1 MRKQIA
7 VMVLLISTLT
17 MAAPGLASATEV
29 TRPAS
34 TVTTIPD
41 RTEDVAN
48 AQELR
53 RFCASNPRHER
64 CIDQPV
70 VSVRQMIWRLI
81 MAGEWR
87 QLFQLL
93 QRLGII

>member
-17 MAAPGLASATEV
+17 LTAPALGSTTEV
-29 TRPAS
+29 TRPAT
-34 TVTTIPD
+34 TVTTISD
-41 RTEDVAN
+41 SSSDDAN
-48 AQELR
+48 TQELR
-53 RFCASNPRHER
+53 RFCAANPRHDR
-64 CIDQPV
+64 CVNQPV

-81 MAGEWR
+81 NAGEWR

-93 QRLGII
+93 HRLGII